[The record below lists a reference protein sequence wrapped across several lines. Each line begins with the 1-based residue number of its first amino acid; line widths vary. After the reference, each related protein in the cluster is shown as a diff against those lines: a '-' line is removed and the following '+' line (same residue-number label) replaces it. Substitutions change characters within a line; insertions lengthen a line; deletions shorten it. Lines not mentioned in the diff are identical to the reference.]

1 MTAFGRGVRTTQCRK
16 VAETRTRR
24 LRGRVGNQ
32 EKRTGK
38 DKILGTMHT
47 YPTPAEAREYVASE
61 WKRARAP
68 RGCGPGWSASMR
80 S

>member
-1 MTAFGRGVRTTQCRK
+1 M
-16 VAETRTRR
+16 
-24 LRGRVGNQ
+24 GNQ

-47 YPTPAEAREYVASE
+47 YPTLAEAREYVASE